1 MVLGVEQLSITIR
14 IATVVVPVAVYFL
27 ILGLLNSRR
36 HPQLLSGRQDFAVL
50 LVAMSPLV
58 VLPVLS
64 IVGPSLPAVL
74 CIVGALAAGIFLLA
88 PRTGNW
94 VIYNIPADGALRA
107 VEQALRSL
115 GMKAHQQQDGLIR
128 IPQEDATIQIGGFRL
143 LRNVSIRLRGGSDGL
158 ADRFDKA
165 LASVLGGVRA
175 ETSPT
180 AVALLLVAT
189 AMLVAPLALMARHA
203 PEIVRLL
210 TDLLP

>member
-1 MVLGVEQLSITIR
+1 MVLGVEQLSISIR
-14 IATVVVPVAVYFL
+14 VATVVVPVAVYFL

-58 VLPVLS
+58 ALPVLS
-64 IVGPSLPAVL
+64 VVGPSLLVVL
-74 CIVGALAAGIFLLA
+74 GIVGALVGGIFLLA
-88 PRTGNW
+88 PPKGSW
-94 VIYNIPADGALRA
+94 VIYNIPAGEAVRA
-107 VEQALRSL
+107 VEQALR
-115 GMKAHQQQDGLIR
+115 GMGLKTQRQDSLIR
-128 IPQEDATIQIGGFRL
+128 IAEENATIQIGGFRL
-143 LRNVSIRLRGGSDGL
+143 LRNVSIRLRGGSEDL
-158 ADRFDKA
+158 ANRFAGA
-165 LASVLGGVRA
+165 LASVLSGARA

-210 TDLLP
+210 TDMLP